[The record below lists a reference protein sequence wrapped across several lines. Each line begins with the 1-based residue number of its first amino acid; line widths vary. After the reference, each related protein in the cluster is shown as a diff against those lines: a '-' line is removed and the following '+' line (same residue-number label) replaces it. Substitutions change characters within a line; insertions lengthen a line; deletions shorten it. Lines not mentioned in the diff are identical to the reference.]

1 MVFRA
6 FYTYVLFKN
15 PFGQIFGQFCGRLFP
30 DPIELPPQA
39 DPFYLAQL
47 GGGLKPD
54 KDKHESFLWLD
65 RDSGLPMSV
74 AARVQDRVQWSE
86 LDSVCDDVWV

>member
-1 MVFRA
+1 MYFSRI
-6 FYTYVLFKN
+6 LL
-15 PFGQIFGQFCGRLFP
+15 GRYLGNFVG
-30 DPIELPPQA
+30 DFLILLNCRPQA

-54 KDKHESFLWLD
+54 KDKHETFLWLD

-86 LDSVCDDVWV
+86 FDSVCDDVWV